1 MEKYTEQT
9 KLAAVEA
16 YCAGQGGWVAIA
28 KDFAV
33 GVSSLRKW
41 VAGYQANGVAGVRT
55 KRRELYSLEFKIEVL
70 RRARDE
76 DLSNRQTA
84 ALFDIRNFNIIAAW
98 ERAYAA
104 HGMAGLEP
112 RRRGRHEQA
121 AQDGVPEAPPAH
133 GEGHGEGPER
143 SSDEL
148 LAELSFLRAENAYLK
163 KVDALVRA
171 QATSAQS
178 KRRKS

>member
-16 YCAGQGGWVAIA
+16 YCAGQGGWVATA

-33 GVSSLRKW
+33 SVSSLRKW

-76 DLSNRQTA
+76 GLSNRQAA
-84 ALFDIRNFNIIAAW
+84 ALFDIRKFNIIAVW

-112 RRRGRHEQA
+112 RRRGRREQA
-121 AQDGVPEAPPAH
+121 AQVVVPEAPPAH
-133 GEGHGEGPER
+133 GEDSER

-148 LAELSFLRAENAYLK
+148 LCELNFLRAENAYLK
-163 KVDALVRA
+163 KVNALVRA